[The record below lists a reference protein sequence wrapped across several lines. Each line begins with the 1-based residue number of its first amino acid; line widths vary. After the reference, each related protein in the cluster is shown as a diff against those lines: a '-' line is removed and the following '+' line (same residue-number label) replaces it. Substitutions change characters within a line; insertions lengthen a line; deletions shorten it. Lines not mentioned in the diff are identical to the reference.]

1 VDDPGYHRSN
11 APPKRLLIEV
21 YDGLVRRI
29 ALLRMLNWFTCAVV
43 CLTGFDAL
51 ADDVRFKVINGT
63 SFPIRVLTLSQ
74 ADIGAWGP
82 NVLAAPSIGPG
93 DAREVS
99 VRGTIVDCNV
109 DLKVGFDGSDSQ
121 PVWKYLNLCN
131 LRQIRLN
138 FDQMTGMT
146 TASYEE

>member
-1 VDDPGYHRSN
+1 M
-11 APPKRLLIEV
+11 
-21 YDGLVRRI
+21 
-29 ALLRMLNWFTCAVV
+29 RMLNWFTCAAVF
-43 CLTGFDAL
+43 LTGSSAM
-51 ADDVRFKVINGT
+51 ADDVRFKVINGA

-74 ADIGAWGP
+74 ADIGAWGA
-82 NVLAAPSIGPG
+82 NVLAPPSIGPG
-93 DAREVS
+93 EAREVL

-109 DLKVGFDGSDSQ
+109 DLKVAFDGSDSQ

-138 FDQMTGMT
+138 FDQMSGMT